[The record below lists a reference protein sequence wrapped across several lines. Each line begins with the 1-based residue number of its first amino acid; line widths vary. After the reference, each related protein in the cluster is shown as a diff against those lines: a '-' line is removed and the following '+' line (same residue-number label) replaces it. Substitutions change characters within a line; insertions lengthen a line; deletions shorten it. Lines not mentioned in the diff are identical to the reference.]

1 MCKLAKILLPLAV
14 IGVIGAALAL
24 QTPKVTK
31 VEER

>member
-1 MCKLAKILLPLAV
+1 MNKLVKILLPLAV
-14 IGVIGAALAL
+14 IGAVGAALAL